1 MRPFKRLSRYRITTD
16 SSRDTVQSTHLSEN
30 LSKVFHL
37 LQLNYPYILPF
48 YISFVIVQILQL
60 RLLRWKPS
68 SRHEWFFFSFLP
80 LSFATILCGGKIG
93 CENEREKE
101 TSTGKVISNTKR
113 KTSQYRLNESFG
125 VVVEQVGNN
134 V

>member
-1 MRPFKRLSRYRITTD
+1 MVP
-16 SSRDTVQSTHLSEN
+16 
-30 LSKVFHL
+30 
-37 LQLNYPYILPF
+37 
-48 YISFVIVQILQL
+48 
-60 RLLRWKPS
+60 
-68 SRHEWFFFSFLP
+68 FFFLFLASFF
-80 LSFATILCGGKIG
+80 SATILYGGKIG
-93 CENEREKE
+93 CENEREKG

>member
-1 MRPFKRLSRYRITTD
+1 METR
-16 SSRDTVQSTHLSEN
+16 
-30 LSKVFHL
+30 
-37 LQLNYPYILPF
+37 
-48 YISFVIVQILQL
+48 
-60 RLLRWKPS
+60 
-68 SRHEWFFFSFLP
+68 EWFLFCLFFFS
-80 LSFATILCGGKIG
+80 ATILCGGKIG

-101 TSTGKVISNTKR
+101 TNTGKVISNTKR

>member
-1 MRPFKRLSRYRITTD
+1 MVP
-16 SSRDTVQSTHLSEN
+16 
-30 LSKVFHL
+30 
-37 LQLNYPYILPF
+37 
-48 YISFVIVQILQL
+48 
-60 RLLRWKPS
+60 
-68 SRHEWFFFSFLP
+68 FFFFLFLASFF
-80 LSFATILCGGKIG
+80 SATILYGGKIG
-93 CENEREKE
+93 CENEREKG